1 MEEEIEIAY
10 TDDFEI
16 LLKNESEISESMSI
30 LHLKGY
36 EYFNKYATYLNIPII
51 VLSAV
56 VGFLSPLDL
65 FSKQAILLGSIS
77 IFVSILK
84 TIDNYFDL
92 TKRSETHRLTSLSYG
107 RISKFIQIQLSLEK
121 EARIKAKDLLVMI
134 QNDLQNLK
142 DSEPLVPKRII
153 IEYNEKYQNEP
164 TAKPPIT
171 NGLTTVKINKSSLK
185 AYFTPPPSLSLP
197 AMDET
202 QSASGVGLDASASN
216 SKPKKPV
223 WK

>member
-10 TDDFEI
+10 TDDFEN

-30 LHLKGY
+30 LHLKSY
-36 EYFNKYATYLNIPII
+36 EYFSKFATYLNIPII
-51 VLSAV
+51 ILSAI

-65 FSKQAILLGSIS
+65 FTKQAILLGSIS
-77 IFVSILK
+77 ILVSILK

-142 DSEPLVPKRII
+142 DSEPLIPKRII
-153 IEYNEKYQNEP
+153 IEYNEKYKSEP

-185 AYFTPPPSLSLP
+185 AYLTPPPSLTLP
-197 AMDET
+197 PM
-202 QSASGVGLDASASN
+202 DASASEALPASGTGLE